1 MILDA
6 LTRED
11 VQKVR
16 EWRNADLTPWRTTY
30 LLTAG
35 MQEDF
40 YRKYVDSRNSPH
52 RYWAIKD
59 EDKFVDGD
67 VGYRFPARKGTL
79 IGMGGLTDISPE
91 NRNAEITLTIDP
103 ALAGKGYGEKAVGL
117 IYDQAFNYMNLDNV
131 YGEVY
136 WCNEKG
142 VNFWDKIVEKYRG
155 RRVILP
161 NRKYWKGQY
170 YDSDY
175 FNITREGFN
184 GKMQDMR
191 DTEDTPEY
199 DMAGTDVSSVSKLQ
213 RTTLY

>member
-1 MILDA
+1 MILDV
-6 LTRED
+6 LTLED
-11 VQKVR
+11 VEQVR
-16 EWRNADLTPWRTTY
+16 LWRNQLLETLRTPH
-30 LLTAG
+30 LLSKE
-35 MQEDF
+35 MQAKF
-40 YRKYVDSRNSPH
+40 YYRLANESRL
-52 RYWAIKD
+52 RYWAIREEKRD
-59 EDKFVDGD
+59 YTF
-67 VGYRFPARKGTL
+67 T
-79 IGMGGLTDISPE
+79 GMGGLTDISPE

-103 ALAGKGYGEKAVGL
+103 DLVGKGYGEEAVEL
-117 IYDQAFNYMNLDNV
+117 LYDQAFNYMNLENV

-142 VNFWDKIVEKYRG
+142 VNFWDKIVEKYCG

-191 DTEDTPEY
+191 DTAHTSDNDVEGI
-199 DMAGTDVSSVSKLQ
+199 DMSGVS
-213 RTTLY
+213 